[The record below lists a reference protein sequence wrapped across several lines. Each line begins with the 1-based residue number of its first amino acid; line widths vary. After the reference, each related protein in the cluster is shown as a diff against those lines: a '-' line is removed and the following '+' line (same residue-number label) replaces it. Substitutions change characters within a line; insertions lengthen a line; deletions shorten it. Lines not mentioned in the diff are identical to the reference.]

1 MLANIEME
9 LAICA
14 VDIKTLSSLALS
26 RGLLIL
32 EMTTPG
38 MARNPTFAVS
48 ITVDWDRISI
58 VKSWR
63 IPGHHNIPRESALPT
78 LLIICS

>member
-1 MLANIEME
+1 MLPTLAKIEME

-14 VDIKTLSSLALS
+14 VDTKISSLLALVKS
-26 RGLLIL
+26 LLLIV

-48 ITVDWDRISI
+48 ITVD
-58 VKSWR
+58 
-63 IPGHHNIPRESALPT
+63 
-78 LLIICS
+78 

>member
-1 MLANIEME
+1 MLPMLANIEME

-14 VDIKTLSSLALS
+14 VDTKILSWPALVM
-26 RGLLIL
+26 RRLFIL

-48 ITVDWDRISI
+48 ITVD
-58 VKSWR
+58 
-63 IPGHHNIPRESALPT
+63 
-78 LLIICS
+78 